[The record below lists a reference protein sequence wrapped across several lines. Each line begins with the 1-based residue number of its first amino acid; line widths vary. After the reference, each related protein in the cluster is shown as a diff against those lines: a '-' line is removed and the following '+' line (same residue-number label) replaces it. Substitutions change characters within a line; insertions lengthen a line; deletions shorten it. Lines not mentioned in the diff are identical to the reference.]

1 MKATVG
7 VLCIFVSLISTTYQ
21 QVPGVNPNHYQQQQ
35 VPQPPSSSHQQ
46 PQQDAGY
53 QQPQHGGSQ
62 HQPHYQQPQT
72 AEGQYVHKFGQE
84 EVHDAE
90 HIKEHLKEVVDK
102 PKEQM
107 TDEELEFHYFKLHDY
122 DNNNKLDGTEITK
135 AITHFHSEE
144 DEKKEG
150 DQSNK
155 ENVKVITD
163 EEITNIVDLVLKEDD
178 LNNDG
183 YIEYVE
189 FIAAQRKARGN

>member
-1 MKATVG
+1 MKVTVG
-7 VLCIFVSLISTTYQ
+7 VLYICLSLISSTYQ
-21 QVPGVNPNHYQQQQ
+21 QVPGVNPNQYQQQQ
-35 VPQPPSSSHQQ
+35 VPQPPSGSHQQ
-46 PQQDAGY
+46 PPQGGGY
-53 QQPQHGGSQ
+53 QQPQHGGGH
-62 HQPHYQQPQT
+62 HQEHQT
-72 AEGQYVHKFGQE
+72 GEGQYVHKFGQE
-84 EVHDAE
+84 EFHDAE

-144 DEKKEG
+144 DEKKDG
-150 DQSNK
+150 DQNNK
-155 ENVKVITD
+155 ENKKVVTD
-163 EEITNIVDLVLKEDD
+163 EELINIVDLVLKEDD

-189 FIAAQRKARGN
+189 FIAAQRRARGN

>member
-1 MKATVG
+1 MKTAVG
-7 VLCIFVSLISTTYQ
+7 VLCIYVSLISSTYQ
-21 QVPGVNPNHYQQQQ
+21 QVPGVNPGHYQQQQ
-35 VPQPPSSSHQQ
+35 VPQPPSGS
-46 PQQDAGY
+46 Y

-62 HQPHYQQPQT
+62 HQPHHEGSYQQHQT
-72 AEGQYVHKFGQE
+72 VEGQYVHKFGQE
-84 EVHDAE
+84 EFHDAE

-135 AITHFHSEE
+135 AITHFHNDE
-144 DEKKEG
+144 DEKKDG
-150 DQSNK
+150 DQSSK
-155 ENVKVITD
+155 ENKKVITD
-163 EEITNIVDLVLKEDD
+163 EEIINIVDLVLKEDD